1 MTWLIKQKFLHPQ
14 NRDEGRCALRG
25 TTQITVAG
33 CRLNVANQLSLEF
46 TITGETVTDYFAE
59 NSTFNI
65 ELSTSFTDEV
75 LLQETGEFSLCAP
88 DGR

>member
-1 MTWLIKQKFLHPQ
+1 
-14 NRDEGRCALRG
+14 
-25 TTQITVAG
+25 
-33 CRLNVANQLSLEF
+33 LNAASQLSLEF